1 MLEIAGVEI
10 EFETEKSNFNGM
22 EFAFGPK
29 ILMDPQFA
37 ITFLQLKD
45 KFKGKNK
52 ISKDATLILS
62 ESATKFE
69 NLEINKGTLICK
81 NGAKC
86 PAPPIL
92 FEVCDEGDNEIFCI
106 RGFKPKSLI

>member
-37 ITFLQLKD
+37 ITF
-45 KFKGKNK
+45 
-52 ISKDATLILS
+52 
-62 ESATKFE
+62 
-69 NLEINKGTLICK
+69 
-81 NGAKC
+81 
-86 PAPPIL
+86 
-92 FEVCDEGDNEIFCI
+92 
-106 RGFKPKSLI
+106 